1 MQKKPEAKNH
11 VTLSLKGNAELLS
24 LGGRET
30 FGRYECRAT
39 NSYGEA
45 RQTIQVGGLA
55 DPALFTPTA
64 EGAEPH
70 GHTLAWSVRSLVPV
84 TEYRLEYRAEGT
96 DWQSVTVL
104 PDLQEAGGLA
114 AIPAD
119 LYSGRLRLERL
130 TAGTVYRVRVNALNR
145 YGWGRPMPEEHVFVT
160 AGPKA
165 PGPRFEPSIDTSSS
179 AVVILPPKIAVTIG
193 LEALTLLLF
202 ALH

>member
-1 MQKKPEAKNH
+1 
-11 VTLSLKGNAELLS
+11 
-24 LGGRET
+24 
-30 FGRYECRAT
+30 
-39 NSYGEA
+39 
-45 RQTIQVGGLA
+45 VGGLA

-70 GHTLAWSVRSLVPV
+70 GHTLTWSVHSLVPV

-104 PDLQEAGGLA
+104 PDLQTTDGDGLA
-114 AIPAD
+114 AVPAD
-119 LYSGRLRLERL
+119 LYSGRQRLERL
-130 TAGTVYRVRVNALNR
+130 TAGTAYRVRVSALNR

-179 AVVILPPKIAVTIG
+179 AVVILPRKIAGTIG
-193 LEALTLLLF
+193 LEALILLLF
-202 ALH
+202 SLH

>member
-1 MQKKPEAKNH
+1 
-11 VTLSLKGNAELLS
+11 LS

-55 DPALFTPTA
+55 GPALFTPTA

-104 PDLQEAGGLA
+104 PEAQTTDGPT

-119 LYSGRLRLERL
+119 LYSGRQRLERL
-130 TAGTVYRVRVNALNR
+130 TAGTAYRVRVSALNR

-179 AVVILPPKIAVTIG
+179 AVVILPTVTIG
-193 LEALTLLLF
+193 LEALILLLY

>member
-1 MQKKPEAKNH
+1 
-11 VTLSLKGNAELLS
+11 LSI
-24 LGGRET
+24 GGRET

-70 GHTLAWSVRSLVPV
+70 GHTLSWSVRSLVPV

-104 PDLQEAGGLA
+104 PDLQEAEGPA
-114 AIPAD
+114 AIPAN
-119 LYSGRLRLERL
+119 LHSGRQRLERL
-130 TAGTVYRVRVNALNR
+130 TAGTAYRVRVSALNR
-145 YGWGRPMPEEHVFVT
+145 YGWGRPMSEEHVFVT

-179 AVVILPPKIAVTIG
+179 AVVILPTKIAGTIG
-193 LEALTLLLF
+193 LEALIFMLF

>member
-1 MQKKPEAKNH
+1 M
-11 VTLSLKGNAELLS
+11 
-24 LGGRET
+24 
-30 FGRYECRAT
+30 
-39 NSYGEA
+39 
-45 RQTIQVGGLA
+45 GGLA

-70 GHTLAWSVRSLVPV
+70 GHTLSWSVRSLVPV

-104 PDLQEAGGLA
+104 PEATTDGLA
-114 AIPAD
+114 AFPAD
-119 LYSGRLRLERL
+119 FYSGRQRLERL
-130 TAGTVYRVRVNALNR
+130 TAGTAYRVRVSALNR
-145 YGWGRPMPEEHVFVT
+145 YGWGRPMQEEHVFVT

-179 AVVILPPKIAVTIG
+179 AVVILPTTIAAAIG
-193 LEALTLLLF
+193 LEALILLLF

>member
-1 MQKKPEAKNH
+1 M
-11 VTLSLKGNAELLS
+11 SI
-24 LGGRET
+24 GGRET
-30 FGRYECRAT
+30 FGRYECRAI

-55 DPALFTPTA
+55 DPALFTPSA

-70 GHTLAWSVRSLVPV
+70 GHTLAWSVRSFVPV

-96 DWQSVTVL
+96 DWQSLTVL
-104 PDLQEAGGLA
+104 PEAQTTDGLA
-114 AIPAD
+114 AVPAD
-119 LYSGRLRLERL
+119 LYSGRQRLERL
-130 TAGTVYRVRVNALNR
+130 TAGTVYRVRVSALNR

-179 AVVILPPKIAVTIG
+179 AVVILPTKISGTIG
-193 LEALTLLLF
+193 LEALILLLF
-202 ALH
+202 SLQ